1 MELHLEKRCI
11 SAYVENQIGV
21 LAKISGLFAGKNY
34 NLDTLT
40 VGETED
46 PTMSRMTIELTCD
59 DLTYEQ
65 IIKQLN
71 RSVEVIKVID
81 FTDMPI
87 TKKELLFIKI
97 NSCKEADKQEIFRI
111 AETFNLEVIDY
122 NRKSVLVQ
130 CVKTVSKN
138 NDMIALFKDMFVN
151 RIEVVRGGS
160 VAIEAGSDFALRASQ
175 GQSLAF
181 SSYLLVPAT
190 LTVFGRGPRPSKV
203 TALV

>member
-21 LAKISGLFAGKNY
+21 LSKISGLFAGKNY

-111 AETFNLEVIDY
+111 AETFDLKVIDY

-138 NDMIALFKDMFVN
+138 NDMIALFKEMFVN

-160 VAIEAGSDFALRASQ
+160 VAIEA
-175 GQSLAF
+175 LAT
-181 SSYLLVPAT
+181 PD
-190 LTVFGRGPRPSKV
+190 R
-203 TALV
+203 